1 MLMGGWSNSISVT
14 APRVCTWSRSSPTAP
29 LPVEQP
35 ADGTFQRDA
44 RVGASVSGGC
54 GEEVDGRDSTDH
66 SRDRIG
72 ERRATEAR
80 RIVACGPTPVR
91 LGAGPV
97 PGPVARREG

>member
-14 APRVCTWSRSSPTAP
+14 APRVRTWSRSSPTAP

-44 RVGASVSGGC
+44 RVGAFVSGGGC
-54 GEEVDGRDSTDH
+54 GEEVDGGDSADH

-72 ERRATEAR
+72 ERRASEAR

-91 LGAGPV
+91 LGGGAV
-97 PGPVARREG
+97 PGPVGRRE